1 MTHTGALKLFLRFLE
16 TRKKKKNHSLK
27 GLEYM
32 SLAFYF
38 QDTPLWGGMLTV
50 MGENFLTLFSPH
62 FMTQIRWTGGGFSG

>member
-16 TRKKKKNHSLK
+16 TRKKKKNH
-27 GLEYM
+27 

-62 FMTQIRWTGGGFSG
+62 FMMQIRWTGGGFSG